1 MPQPS
6 PEPPVARRL
15 RLVRRRIAA
24 ATLATFVA
32 AWLAVAALGK
42 GGSTS
47 TAATSRVADDG
58 HLEPE
63 RRRHELRA
71 GQRRVAGRRLRAAAG
86 RRRTQAAT
94 ARADGDDSGPSQS
107 SGPGRPRHHLAVMSE
122 HARTVE
128 VFGGRV
134 ALLGAGREA
143 PLALAVA
150 EALLRR
156 MHAALTR
163 FDPRSELCRL
173 NDDSRPTVPASA
185 LVRRLAAAVPYAGAL
200 SGGLVDATVE
210 PTFAPERT
218 APTGDPRPATPDPQR
233 RWAQV
238 SVDAEA
244 VSRPPGVAL
253 DSGGLG
259 KGLAADLVADR
270 LRGLPSFA
278 IECLGDVRAGGAER
292 ALRIASPWSDEI
304 LAELPLTD
312 GAAATS
318 GVTRRGWHLI
328 DPSTGRPA
336 RTGIV
341 QATAL
346 APTALEAEVRA
357 KAALLAGPAAAR
369 DHLPH
374 GGLLVLDD
382 GEVVSV

>member
-1 MPQPS
+1 M
-6 PEPPVARRL
+6 R
-15 RLVRRRIAA
+15 
-24 ATLATFVA
+24 
-32 AWLAVAALGK
+32 
-42 GGSTS
+42 
-47 TAATSRVADDG
+47 
-58 HLEPE
+58 
-63 RRRHELRA
+63 
-71 GQRRVAGRRLRAAAG
+71 
-86 RRRTQAAT
+86 
-94 ARADGDDSGPSQS
+94 
-107 SGPGRPRHHLAVMSE
+107 E

-134 ALLGAGREA
+134 ALRGAGREA

-173 NDDSRPTVPASA
+173 NADPRASVPASA

-210 PTFAPERT
+210 PFLQPERSVPNE
-218 APTGDPRPATPDPQR
+218 AIHPATPDAR
-233 RWAQV
+233 RHWAHV
-238 SVDAEA
+238 SVDAES

-259 KGLAADLVADR
+259 KGLAADLIADR
-270 LRGLPSFA
+270 LRGLPSYA
-278 IECLGDVRAGGAER
+278 IECLGDVRAGGIER
-292 ALRIASPWSDEI
+292 PLRVASPWDDTV
-304 LAELPLTD
+304 LAELTLTD

-318 GVTRRGWHLI
+318 GVTRRGWHLV
-328 DPSTGRPA
+328 DPGTGRPA

-357 KAALLAGPAAAR
+357 KAALLAGPGGAR
-369 DHLPH
+369 EHLPH
-374 GGLLVLDD
+374 GGLLVLAD
-382 GEVVSV
+382 GEVVSL

>member
-1 MPQPS
+1 M
-6 PEPPVARRL
+6 R
-15 RLVRRRIAA
+15 
-24 ATLATFVA
+24 
-32 AWLAVAALGK
+32 
-42 GGSTS
+42 
-47 TAATSRVADDG
+47 
-58 HLEPE
+58 
-63 RRRHELRA
+63 
-71 GQRRVAGRRLRAAAG
+71 
-86 RRRTQAAT
+86 
-94 ARADGDDSGPSQS
+94 
-107 SGPGRPRHHLAVMSE
+107 E
-122 HARTVE
+122 HARTVD

-134 ALLGAGREA
+134 ALRGAGREA

-156 MHAALTR
+156 MHTALTR

-173 NDDSRPTVPASA
+173 NADPRASVPASA

-210 PTFAPERT
+210 PVMQPERSVPT
-218 APTGDPRPATPDPQR
+218 ADVHPATPDPR
-233 RWAQV
+233 RQWAHV
-238 SVDAEA
+238 SVDAEE

-259 KGLAADLVADR
+259 KGLAADLIADR

-278 IECLGDVRAGGAER
+278 IECLGDVRAGGIER
-292 ALRIASPWSDEI
+292 PLRVASPWDDTV
-304 LAELPLTD
+304 LAELTLTD

-328 DPSTGRPA
+328 DPGTGRPA

-357 KAALLAGPAAAR
+357 KAALLAGPDAAR

-374 GGLLVLDD
+374 GGVLVLAD
-382 GEVVSV
+382 GEVVSL

>member
-1 MPQPS
+1 M
-6 PEPPVARRL
+6 R
-15 RLVRRRIAA
+15 
-24 ATLATFVA
+24 
-32 AWLAVAALGK
+32 
-42 GGSTS
+42 
-47 TAATSRVADDG
+47 
-58 HLEPE
+58 
-63 RRRHELRA
+63 
-71 GQRRVAGRRLRAAAG
+71 
-86 RRRTQAAT
+86 
-94 ARADGDDSGPSQS
+94 
-107 SGPGRPRHHLAVMSE
+107 E

-134 ALLGAGREA
+134 ALLGAGRDA

-173 NDDSRPTVPASA
+173 NDDARPTVPASA
-185 LVRRLAAAVPYAGAL
+185 LVRRLAAAVPYAAAL
-200 SGGLVDATVE
+200 SDGLVDATVE
-210 PTFAPERT
+210 PMFAPERT
-218 APTGDPRPATPDPQR
+218 PPTGDPRPATPDPQR
-233 RWAQV
+233 RWAHV
-238 SVDAEA
+238 SVDADA
-244 VSRPPGVAL
+244 VSRPPGLAL

-270 LRGLPSFA
+270 LRGLPSYA
-278 IECLGDVRAGGAER
+278 VECMGDVRAAGVAR
-292 ALRIASPWSDEI
+292 PLRIASPWDDGV
-304 LAELPLTD
+304 LAELTLTD

-328 DPSTGRPA
+328 DPATGRPA

>member
-1 MPQPS
+1 MR
-6 PEPPVARRL
+6 EHE
-15 RLVRRRIAA
+15 RI
-24 ATLATFVA
+24 
-32 AWLAVAALGK
+32 
-42 GGSTS
+42 
-47 TAATSRVADDG
+47 
-58 HLEPE
+58 
-63 RRRHELRA
+63 
-71 GQRRVAGRRLRAAAG
+71 
-86 RRRTQAAT
+86 
-94 ARADGDDSGPSQS
+94 
-107 SGPGRPRHHLAVMSE
+107 
-122 HARTVE
+122 VE

-134 ALLGAGREA
+134 TLRGAGREA

-185 LVRRLAAAVPYAGAL
+185 LVRRLAATVPYAGAL
-200 SGGLVDATVE
+200 SDGLVDATVA
-210 PTFAPERT
+210 PSFAPERT
-218 APTGDPRPATPDPQR
+218 PPQDDPRPAMPDPHR

-238 SVDAEA
+238 SVDAGA

-270 LRGLPSFA
+270 LRALPSFA

-292 ALRIASPWSDEI
+292 TLRVAGPWGDDV

-328 DPSTGRPA
+328 DPGTGRPA
-336 RTGIV
+336 RTGVV

-346 APTALEAEVRA
+346 APTALEAEVHA
-357 KAALLAGPAAAR
+357 KAALLAGPAAAPDR
-369 DHLPH
+369 LPH
-374 GGLLVLDD
+374 GGLLVLED

>member
-1 MPQPS
+1 M
-6 PEPPVARRL
+6 R
-15 RLVRRRIAA
+15 
-24 ATLATFVA
+24 
-32 AWLAVAALGK
+32 
-42 GGSTS
+42 
-47 TAATSRVADDG
+47 
-58 HLEPE
+58 
-63 RRRHELRA
+63 
-71 GQRRVAGRRLRAAAG
+71 
-86 RRRTQAAT
+86 
-94 ARADGDDSGPSQS
+94 
-107 SGPGRPRHHLAVMSE
+107 E

-134 ALLGAGREA
+134 ALRGAGREA

-163 FDPRSELCRL
+163 FDARSELCLL
-173 NDDSRPTVPASA
+173 NADPRARVPASA

-200 SGGLVDATVE
+200 SGGLVDATVAPALE
-210 PTFAPERT
+210 PERSI
-218 APTGDPRPATPDPQR
+218 PRGEPRPATPDPQR
-233 RWAQV
+233 HWEQV

-244 VSRPPGVAL
+244 VSRPPGIAL

-270 LRGLPSFA
+270 LRALPSFA
-278 IECLGDVRAGGAER
+278 VECLGDVRAGGAER
-292 ALRIASPWSDEI
+292 ALRVASPWGDGV
-304 LAELPLTD
+304 LAELTLTD

-328 DPSTGRPA
+328 DPGTRRPA

-369 DHLPH
+369 THLPH
-374 GGLLVLDD
+374 GGLLVLAD
-382 GEVVSV
+382 GEIVSL

>member
-1 MPQPS
+1 
-6 PEPPVARRL
+6 
-15 RLVRRRIAA
+15 
-24 ATLATFVA
+24 
-32 AWLAVAALGK
+32 
-42 GGSTS
+42 
-47 TAATSRVADDG
+47 
-58 HLEPE
+58 
-63 RRRHELRA
+63 
-71 GQRRVAGRRLRAAAG
+71 
-86 RRRTQAAT
+86 
-94 ARADGDDSGPSQS
+94 
-107 SGPGRPRHHLAVMSE
+107 
-122 HARTVE
+122 
-128 VFGGRV
+128 
-134 ALLGAGREA
+134 
-143 PLALAVA
+143 
-150 EALLRR
+150 

-173 NDDSRPTVPASA
+173 NDDARPTVPASA

-210 PTFAPERT
+210 PTSPPNERRRRAIRAPRCPIRSGNGHRCPST
-218 APTGDPRPATPDPQR
+218 PTRSRGRPAWRST
-233 RWAQV
+233 
-238 SVDAEA
+238 
-244 VSRPPGVAL
+244 
-253 DSGGLG
+253 
-259 KGLAADLVADR
+259 AAASA
-270 LRGLPSFA
+270 RGWPRTSSPIGCAALPSFA

-304 LAELPLTD
+304 LAELRLTD

>member
-1 MPQPS
+1 M
-6 PEPPVARRL
+6 R
-15 RLVRRRIAA
+15 
-24 ATLATFVA
+24 
-32 AWLAVAALGK
+32 
-42 GGSTS
+42 
-47 TAATSRVADDG
+47 
-58 HLEPE
+58 
-63 RRRHELRA
+63 
-71 GQRRVAGRRLRAAAG
+71 
-86 RRRTQAAT
+86 
-94 ARADGDDSGPSQS
+94 
-107 SGPGRPRHHLAVMSE
+107 E

-134 ALLGAGREA
+134 SLLAAGREA

-163 FDPRSELCRL
+163 FDPSSELCRL
-173 NDDSRPTVPASA
+173 NDDSRPTVPASV

-210 PTFAPERT
+210 PAFAPERT
-218 APTGDPRPATPDPQR
+218 APPGGPQPATPDPQR

-238 SVDAEA
+238 SVDATA

-259 KGLAADLVADR
+259 KGLAADLVAGR
-270 LRGLPSFA
+270 LRGLPSYA
-278 IECLGDVRAGGAER
+278 IECMGDVRAAGAPR
-292 ALRIASPWSDEI
+292 TLRIASPWDDDEI

-346 APTALEAEVRA
+346 APTGLEAEVRA

-382 GEVVSV
+382 GALVSV

>member
-1 MPQPS
+1 M
-6 PEPPVARRL
+6 R
-15 RLVRRRIAA
+15 
-24 ATLATFVA
+24 
-32 AWLAVAALGK
+32 
-42 GGSTS
+42 
-47 TAATSRVADDG
+47 
-58 HLEPE
+58 
-63 RRRHELRA
+63 
-71 GQRRVAGRRLRAAAG
+71 
-86 RRRTQAAT
+86 
-94 ARADGDDSGPSQS
+94 
-107 SGPGRPRHHLAVMSE
+107 E

-134 ALLGAGREA
+134 ALRGAGRDA

-163 FDPRSELCRL
+163 FDQRSELCRL
-173 NDDSRPTVPASA
+173 NADPRATVPASA

-210 PTFAPERT
+210 PAQAPQRA
-218 APTGDPRPATPDPQR
+218 APQGEPCPATPDPRQ

-238 SVDAEA
+238 SIDADT

-259 KGLAADLVADR
+259 KGLAADLVAGR
-270 LRGLPSFA
+270 LNALPSYA
-278 IECLGDVRAGGAER
+278 VECMGDVRVGGAAR
-292 ALRIASPWSDEI
+292 SLRIAGPWDDDV
-304 LAELPLTD
+304 LTELTITD

-328 DPSTGRPA
+328 DPGTGRPA

-357 KAALLAGPAAAR
+357 KAALLAGPAAAC

-374 GGLLVLDD
+374 GGLLVLAN
-382 GEVVSV
+382 GEVIEV

>member
-1 MPQPS
+1 M
-6 PEPPVARRL
+6 R
-15 RLVRRRIAA
+15 
-24 ATLATFVA
+24 
-32 AWLAVAALGK
+32 
-42 GGSTS
+42 
-47 TAATSRVADDG
+47 
-58 HLEPE
+58 
-63 RRRHELRA
+63 
-71 GQRRVAGRRLRAAAG
+71 
-86 RRRTQAAT
+86 
-94 ARADGDDSGPSQS
+94 
-107 SGPGRPRHHLAVMSE
+107 E

-163 FDPRSELCRL
+163 FDPSSELCRL
-173 NDDSRPTVPASA
+173 NDDARPTVPASA
-185 LVRRLAAAVPYAGAL
+185 LVRRLAAAVPYAGEL
-200 SGGLVDATVE
+200 SGGLVDATVQ

-218 APTGDPRPATPDPQR
+218 APSGDSCPARPDPQR

-238 SVDAEA
+238 SADAET

-259 KGLAADLVADR
+259 KGLAADLVAAR

-292 ALRIASPWSDEI
+292 ALRVASPWSDEI

-357 KAALLAGPAAAR
+357 KAALLAGPAAAPE
-369 DHLPH
+369 HLPH

-382 GEVVSV
+382 GEIVSV

>member
-1 MPQPS
+1 MKEQ
-6 PEPPVARRL
+6 
-15 RLVRRRIAA
+15 
-24 ATLATFVA
+24 
-32 AWLAVAALGK
+32 
-42 GGSTS
+42 
-47 TAATSRVADDG
+47 
-58 HLEPE
+58 
-63 RRRHELRA
+63 
-71 GQRRVAGRRLRAAAG
+71 
-86 RRRTQAAT
+86 
-94 ARADGDDSGPSQS
+94 
-107 SGPGRPRHHLAVMSE
+107 
-122 HARTVE
+122 ARTVE

-134 ALLGAGREA
+134 PLRGAGRDA

-156 MHAALTR
+156 MHVALTR
-163 FDPRSELCRL
+163 FDPRSELCLL
-173 NDDSRPTVPASA
+173 NADPRPTVPASV

-210 PTFAPERT
+210 PALIPERMV
-218 APTGDPRPATPDPQR
+218 PDGEPRPATPDPQR
-233 RWAQV
+233 RWAHV
-238 SVDAEA
+238 SVDADA

-270 LRGLPSFA
+270 LRGLPSYA
-278 IECLGDVRAGGAER
+278 IECMGDVRAGGAAR
-292 ALRIASPWSDEI
+292 PLRIASPWDDGV
-304 LAELPLTD
+304 LAELTLTD

-328 DPSTGRPA
+328 DPATGRPA

-369 DHLPH
+369 GHLPH
-374 GGLLVLDD
+374 GGLIVLAD

>member
-1 MPQPS
+1 M
-6 PEPPVARRL
+6 R
-15 RLVRRRIAA
+15 
-24 ATLATFVA
+24 
-32 AWLAVAALGK
+32 
-42 GGSTS
+42 
-47 TAATSRVADDG
+47 
-58 HLEPE
+58 
-63 RRRHELRA
+63 
-71 GQRRVAGRRLRAAAG
+71 
-86 RRRTQAAT
+86 
-94 ARADGDDSGPSQS
+94 
-107 SGPGRPRHHLAVMSE
+107 E

-134 ALLGAGREA
+134 ALRGAGRDA

-163 FDPRSELCRL
+163 FDQRSELCRL
-173 NDDSRPTVPASA
+173 NADPRATVPASA

-210 PTFAPERT
+210 PALVPQRT
-218 APTGDPRPATPDPQR
+218 APEGEPCPATADHAQ

-238 SVDAEA
+238 SVDAGE

-270 LRGLPSFA
+270 LRALPSYA
-278 IECLGDVRAGGAER
+278 IECMGDVRVGGSAR
-292 ALRIASPWSDEI
+292 PLRIASPWDGEV
-304 LAELPLTD
+304 LTELMLTD

-328 DPSTGRPA
+328 DPGTGRPA

-357 KAALLAGPAAAR
+357 KAALLAGPRAAGG
-369 DHLPH
+369 HLPH
-374 GGLLVLDD
+374 GGLLVLAD
-382 GEVVSV
+382 GAVISI

>member
-1 MPQPS
+1 M
-6 PEPPVARRL
+6 R
-15 RLVRRRIAA
+15 
-24 ATLATFVA
+24 
-32 AWLAVAALGK
+32 
-42 GGSTS
+42 
-47 TAATSRVADDG
+47 
-58 HLEPE
+58 
-63 RRRHELRA
+63 
-71 GQRRVAGRRLRAAAG
+71 
-86 RRRTQAAT
+86 
-94 ARADGDDSGPSQS
+94 
-107 SGPGRPRHHLAVMSE
+107 E

-128 VFGGRV
+128 GFGGRV
-134 ALLGAGREA
+134 ALLGAGRGA
-143 PLALAVA
+143 PPRLAVA

-156 MHAALTR
+156 IHAALTR
-163 FDPRSELCRL
+163 FDPESELCRL
-173 NDDSRPTVPASA
+173 NDDARPTVPASA

-200 SGGLVDATVE
+200 SDGLVDATVE

-218 APTGDPRPATPDPQR
+218 APAGDPRPATPDPQR
-233 RWAQV
+233 RWAHV
-238 SVDAEA
+238 SVDADA

-270 LRGLPSFA
+270 LRGLPSYA
-278 IECLGDVRAGGAER
+278 VECMGDGRAAGVAR
-292 ALRIASPWSDEI
+292 PLRIARPRDDGV
-304 LAELPLTD
+304 LAELTLTD

-328 DPSTGRPA
+328 APATGRPA

-374 GGLLVLDD
+374 GGLLVLAEGD
-382 GEVVSV
+382 VISV